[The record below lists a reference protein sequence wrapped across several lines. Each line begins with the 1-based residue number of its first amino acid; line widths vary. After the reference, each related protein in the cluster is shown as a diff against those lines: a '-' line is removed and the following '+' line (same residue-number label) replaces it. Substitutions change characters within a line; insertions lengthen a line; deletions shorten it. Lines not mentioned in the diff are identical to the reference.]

1 MRSPQVNLR
10 RLVTGRSRYVAD
22 LDLPGMLHAVVVR
35 SEVPHGVVDH
45 VAIEEA
51 LACEGVVDVIAPKAA
66 SEALRASVA
75 LWRSPGLKGTTH
87 QIGDPHLTYVGQ
99 PVALVVATDH
109 ASALDAAEAVDVEV
123 RELPAVLDP
132 ARALDEGVPL
142 VHEAWESNLAGQLS
156 SGDSAES
163 CAEAFATAPIVVEQ
177 TSRFPP
183 VVPHPME
190 TRGVVADWDP
200 RTERLTV
207 WLSTQAPHDARD
219 QLAAVLGLGVGQ
231 VDVVVPDVGGA
242 FGAKV
247 HVYDDEVLVCLAALR
262 TGRPVRWVEGRR
274 EHALATDRGRDSI
287 HRSRLALDESG
298 RFLALETHVTGNL
311 GAHASSAG
319 IGPFFV
325 SVSMLQGPYRFER
338 VGGRVDA
345 VVTNTTPTGSY
356 RGFGNTE
363 ATFVRERLVDRA
375 AVLLGRDPVELR
387 LQNLVTAE
395 EMPFQTRGHA
405 RYDSG
410 DYPAAMARVREL
422 AADWRPPTDGRRHG
436 VGFGFGVEYTGLGP
450 ARDLAWINFAVSGH
464 ETARVEMHPDGTVS
478 VWSALV
484 DMGQGLATS
493 LAQIAAAELGVAVAD
508 VRVTLG
514 DTRST
519 PYSSAGSM
527 TSRSITVG
535 GPAVQAASR
544 ELRDKL
550 LAVAGHRLE
559 VDPGTLVLQGDAVGR
574 HDGAG
579 DGLPLADLAHD
590 LWLGWRLPEGMP
602 AGLTA
607 VATYAPQGI
616 AFSYAAHAA
625 AVAVDE
631 ETGEVEVEAY
641 WVAHD
646 CGHVVNET
654 IVEGQIHGA
663 VAQGIGNA
671 LFEQVRYDESGA
683 PVSGLTGSDLPRARE
698 IPMFAVDHLAH
709 PSPITPG
716 GMKGVGEGGTIV
728 AVATVANAVAAAVP
742 EVTHDV
748 TSVPLTPG
756 HVWSLLHP

>member
-1 MRSPQVNLR
+1 VRSPQVNLR
-10 RLVTGRSRYVAD
+10 RLVTGRGRYVAD
-22 LDLPGMLHAVVVR
+22 LDLPGLLHAIVVR

-45 VAIEEA
+45 VAVEES
-51 LACEGVVDVIAPKAA
+51 LAREGVVDVIVPKAA

-75 LWRSPGLKGTTH
+75 LWRSPGLRGTTH

-99 PVALVVATDH
+99 PVALVVATDP
-109 ASALDAAEAVDVEV
+109 AAAVDAAEHLQVEV
-123 RELPAVLDP
+123 RALPAVLDL
-132 ARALDEGVPL
+132 AHALDEDAPL
-142 VHEAWESNLAGQLS
+142 VHESWGSNLAGQLS

-163 CAEAFATAPIVVEQ
+163 CAEVFATAPIVVEQ

-190 TRGVVADWDP
+190 TRGLVADWDP
-200 RTERLTV
+200 RTEHLTV

-262 TGRPVRWVEGRR
+262 TGRPVRWIEGRR

-298 RFLALETHVTGNL
+298 RFLALETQVTGNL
-311 GAHASSAG
+311 GAHPSSAG

-363 ATFVRERLVDRA
+363 ATFVRERLIDRA
-375 AVLLGRDPVELR
+375 ALMLGRDPVDLR
-387 LQNLVTAE
+387 LQNMVAAE

-410 DYPAAMARVREL
+410 DYPATLARVREL
-422 AADWRPPTDGRRHG
+422 AADWRAPQDGRRHG

-484 DMGQGLATS
+484 DMGQGLATA
-493 LAQIAAAELGVAVAD
+493 LAQVAAAELGVAE

-535 GPAVQAASR
+535 GPAVQAAAR

-550 LAVAGHRLE
+550 LAVAAHRLE
-559 VDPGTLVLQGDAVGR
+559 VQPETLVLQDHAVR
-574 HDGAG
+574 RVDGAG
-579 DGLPLADLAHD
+579 DSLPLADLAHD
-590 LWLGWRLPEGMP
+590 LWLGWRLPDGVP

-671 LFEQVRYDESGA
+671 LFEQVRYAESGT
-683 PVSGLTGSDLPRARE
+683 PVTGLTGSDLPRAWDV
-698 IPMFAVDHLAH
+698 PMFAVDHLLH

-716 GMKGVGEGGTIV
+716 GMKGMGEGGTIV
-728 AVATVANAVAAAVP
+728 SVATVANAVAAALP
-742 EVTHDV
+742 EVAHEV